1 MSPGGRGPW
10 LARFIHPPVIH
21 RTPRRPPGFRLER
34 MDNEL
39 LLYHA
44 AKTTALYLNETAT
57 LIWHLCDGQRTET
70 EIANLVSQAFPEAGE
85 DVTADVEATLRR
97 FEEVGAIEFA

>member
-1 MSPGGRGPW
+1 
-10 LARFIHPPVIH
+10 
-21 RTPRRPPGFRLER
+21 

-44 AKTTALYLNETAT
+44 GKTMALYLNETAT
-57 LIWHLCDGQRTET
+57 LIWHLCDGQRSEG
-70 EIANLVSQAFPEAGE
+70 EIANLVSEAFPEARDG
-85 DVTADVEATLRR
+85 VAADVAATLSR